1 MANSEQHR
9 VEQPLKYRWGIV
21 GIVLAVA
28 GLIWFAYTSGIVK
41 YHKETLDNPNVKIVC
56 PRCNGDTVGHPNC
69 SLCRGTGFLWVD
81 KSKYLP
87 GEITPIE

>member
-9 VEQPLKYRWGIV
+9 VEQPLKYRRGLV

-28 GLIWFAYTSGIVK
+28 GLVWFAYTSGIVK
-41 YHKETLDNPNVKIVC
+41 YHKETLVNPNVKIVC
-56 PRCNGDTVGHPNC
+56 PRCGGDPEKKPNC

-81 KSKYLP
+81 KTKYLP
-87 GEITPIE
+87 GEVTAAP